1 MDASPHATAFKALAD
16 PTRRA
21 ILERLKGGDLS
32 AGELAEGF
40 ALTGA
45 SLSHHL
51 SLLLQA
57 GLVRVRREGAFR
69 IYTLHTTVLQEV
81 LSWLM
86 DLNGKPPKARRSR

>member
-1 MDASPHATAFKALAD
+1 MDPLSQSPAFKALAD

-21 ILERLKGGDLS
+21 ILERLQGGDLT

-40 ALTGA
+40 DMTAA

-51 SLLLQA
+51 SLLLNA
-57 GLVRVRREGAFR
+57 GLVRVRKEGSYR

-81 LSWLM
+81 LAWLM
-86 DLNGKPPKARRSR
+86 GLNSTNKRKRR

>member
-1 MDASPHATAFKALAD
+1 MDISSHAPAFKALAD

-21 ILERLKGGDLS
+21 ILERLKSGDLS

-40 ALTGA
+40 ELTAA

-51 SLLLQA
+51 SQLLHA
-57 GLVRVRREGAFR
+57 GLVRVRKEGAYR

-86 DLNGKPPKARRSR
+86 DLNGKPPKNRKRR

>member
-1 MDASPHATAFKALAD
+1 MDPSSHSPAFKALAD

-21 ILERLKGGDLS
+21 ILERLQGGDLS

-40 ALTGA
+40 DITAA

-57 GLVRVRREGAFR
+57 GLVRVRREGSYR

-86 DLNGKPPKARRSR
+86 DLKSVNGKSPKRR

>member
-1 MDASPHATAFKALAD
+1 MDFTTHSPAFKALAD

-21 ILERLKGGDLS
+21 ILERLKHEDLN
-32 AGELAEGF
+32 AGQLAEGF
-40 ALTGA
+40 DLTAA

-57 GLVRVRREGAFR
+57 GLVRVRKEGAFR

-86 DLNGKPPKARRSR
+86 DLNPTPPKNRKRR